1 MENTDTF
8 YNMVIQEL
16 TDGKANADLER
27 AVFKARYS
35 DAEERVQVLEA
46 RLAVVDAVFTAN
58 PELKE
63 LFEEEAK
70 KLEEN
75 DGSEQK

>member
-1 MENTDTF
+1 MNDTI
-8 YNMVIQEL
+8 NAMIIQEL
-16 TDGKANADLER
+16 TDANANLSLER

-35 DAEERVQVLEA
+35 EAEERVQVLEA
-46 RLAVVDAVFTAN
+46 QKALVDAVLASS

-70 KLEEN
+70 KLEEKH
-75 DGSEQK
+75 GSEQK

>member
-1 MENTDTF
+1 MNDTI
-8 YNMVIQEL
+8 YTMTIQEL
-16 TDGKANADLER
+16 TDGNASLSLER
-27 AVFKARYS
+27 AVFKARFS
-35 DAEERVQVLEA
+35 EADERAQKAEA

-75 DGSEQK
+75 NGSEQK

>member
-1 MENTDTF
+1 MNDTI
-8 YNMVIQEL
+8 NAMIIQEL
-16 TDGKANADLER
+16 TDTNASLSLER

-35 DAEERVQVLEA
+35 EAEERVQVLEA
-46 RLAVVDAVFTAN
+46 RLAQVDAVFTAN

-75 DGSEQK
+75 NGSEQK